1 MKQYKRILNAFLAVE
16 KKVRSSS
23 QIYPPTLPITRAE
36 KFQRIIRR
44 CLYLNFDLLWVRIS
58 LWLTLSLCHRTFRR
72 QHSPNTPYF
81 FSHLVLVTSVTHF
94 LQQKRHCFFLF
105 FATKLYMCTEAGR
118 LFLDRLMST
127 RSALHTSVFN
137 MVSYEIARARPLFIY
152 KFLWLTCKRPCP
164 KVSLSSPA
172 KKKKKIMRVG
182 TYQLAFVVK
191 METLSY
197 WRLTT
202 ICCKL
207 DYQWRHNRRLFCSPH
222 YKNKYIPI
230 SVCLFSYI
238 PR

>member
-1 MKQYKRILNAFLAVE
+1 MKQYKRILNTFLAVE
-16 KKVRSSS
+16 NKVRSSS
-23 QIYPPTLPITRAE
+23 QIYSPTLTITQAE

-44 CLYLNFDLLWVRIS
+44 CLYLNSDLLWVRIS

-81 FSHLVLVTSVTHF
+81 FSHLVLVTAVTHF

-105 FATKLYMCTEAGR
+105 FATKQYMCTEAGR

-172 KKKKKIMRVG
+172 KKKK
-182 TYQLAFVVK
+182 LWEWVVIN
-191 METLSY
+191 L
-197 WRLTT
+197 L
-202 ICCKL
+202 L
-207 DYQWRHNRRLFCSPH
+207 L
-222 YKNKYIPI
+222 
-230 SVCLFSYI
+230 
-238 PR
+238 

>member
-58 LWLTLSLCHRTFRR
+58 LWLTLSLRHRTFRR
-72 QHSPNTPYF
+72 QHSDTPYF
-81 FSHLVLVTSVTHF
+81 FSHLVLVTAVTHF

-105 FATKLYMCTEAGR
+105 FATKQYMCTEAGR
-118 LFLDRLMST
+118 LFLERLMST
-127 RSALHTSVFN
+127 RSAQQASVFN

-172 KKKKKIMRVG
+172 KKIK
-182 TYQLAFVVK
+182 
-191 METLSY
+191 
-197 WRLTT
+197 
-202 ICCKL
+202 
-207 DYQWRHNRRLFCSPH
+207 
-222 YKNKYIPI
+222 
-230 SVCLFSYI
+230 
-238 PR
+238 